1 MERRRDQFT
10 KEPGYYIVPM
20 PYSLPGIGEGFLV
33 GAYFNNIYDTHS
45 DVIGF
50 VLGGAIR
57 DNDGHLIQEAST
69 DDYLDPRRG
78 VRYQLSRWW
87 KRTPPPY

>member
-1 MERRRDQFT
+1 M
-10 KEPGYYIVPM
+10 
-20 PYSLPGIGEGFLV
+20 

-50 VLGGAIR
+50 VLGGTIR
-57 DNDGHLIQEAST
+57 DNDGHLIQEASNAVTNNPTVFTLGFRLDWT

-78 VRYQLSRWW
+78 VRY
-87 KRTPPPY
+87 